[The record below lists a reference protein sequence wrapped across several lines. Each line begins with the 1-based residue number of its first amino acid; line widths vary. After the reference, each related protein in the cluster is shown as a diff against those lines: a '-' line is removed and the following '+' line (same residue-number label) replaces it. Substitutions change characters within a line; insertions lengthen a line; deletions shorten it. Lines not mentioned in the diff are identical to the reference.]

1 MIRKLRKAPRIA
13 ARRLS
18 NAIRLSPARARA
30 WWVRTVVRG
39 PVWFTDR
46 YGITCRMYPGDNL
59 VFYFAQ
65 RSLFDDVGTVE
76 VARRLLRPGM
86 TVLDVGASI
95 GAFTLH
101 AARLVSPGGHVHAF
115 EPTGRS
121 FERLQENLTRA
132 PQLQA
137 AVTAN
142 RAAIF
147 NAEGD
152 VALNVFPPEYAEWNS
167 LGKPTMLTQRG
178 KPVMPTHTETV
189 PAYTID
195 AYCERQ
201 GIARIGL
208 LKIDVEGFEV
218 EALEGARAMVGGGRV
233 DHILFEVSLQPL
245 TGTNRTARDVIGA
258 FVDCGL
264 RVSRITP
271 AGELVPIADPAR
283 FEAPFFANYLAA
295 PK

>member
-1 MIRKLRKAPRIA
+1 MIPKLRKAPRIA

-18 NAIRLSPARARA
+18 RAIRLSPAWARA
-30 WWVRTVVRG
+30 WWVRNIVRG

-46 YGITCRMYPGDNL
+46 YGVTCRMYPSDNL
-59 VFYFAQ
+59 TFYFAQ
-65 RSLFDDVGTVE
+65 RSLFDDLGTVE

-101 AARLVSPGGHVHAF
+101 AARLVSPGGAVHAF

-121 FERLQENLTRA
+121 FQRLQENLEHA
-132 PQLQA
+132 PQLRA
-137 AVTAN
+137 VVTAN

-167 LGKPTMLTQRG
+167 LGTPTMLTRDG
-178 KPVMPTHTETV
+178 KQMAPTHTETV

-195 AYCERQ
+195 AYCARQ
-201 GIARIGL
+201 GIAHIGL

-233 DHILFEVSLQPL
+233 DYLLFEISLQPL

-258 FVDCGL
+258 FAACGL

-271 AGELVPIADPAR
+271 AGELVPIDDPAQ

-295 PK
+295 PA